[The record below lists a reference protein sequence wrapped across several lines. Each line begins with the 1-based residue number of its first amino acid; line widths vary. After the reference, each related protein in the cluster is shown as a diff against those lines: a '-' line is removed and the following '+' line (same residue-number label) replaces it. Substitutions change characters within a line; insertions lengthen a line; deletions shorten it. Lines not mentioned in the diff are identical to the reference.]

1 MCAVCAFRHPTIGPP
16 LSQIS
21 SPPTASGPEGGGYD
35 VHAIQEKWQRLWEQ
49 DDPFRAAG
57 DEDTRPRK
65 YVLAMFPYPS
75 GDLHMGHA
83 ENYLYSDIVARFWRH
98 RGYNVLNPI
107 GWDSFGLP
115 AENAAI
121 QRGADPVQWTYANIA
136 QQKESLKDY
145 GVSFDWSRVL
155 HTSDPEYYRWNQWLF
170 QKLYERGLAYRKESP
185 VNWCPHDQTVLANE
199 QVVDGRCERCG
210 TEVIKK
216 KLTQWYFRITEY
228 ADRLLDDLN
237 QLEGAWPHKVLQM
250 QRNWIG
256 RSIGAD
262 IDFEIEGR
270 ADKVTVFSTRPDTL
284 HGATFFVVAPDS
296 DLAAELVAES
306 SPAVRMRFQDY
317 LEKVQK
323 ATDIDRQS
331 SERPKTGVF
340 LERYAINPV
349 NGERLPI
356 WAADYVLADYGHGAV
371 MAVPAHDQRDL
382 DFARAFDLPVRVV
395 VDTTAPITGAI
406 PVIELDDD
414 GVPIDPG
421 ALDALD
427 SIDPVVTGIA
437 LTGEGRMINS
447 GPLDGLSK
455 RNAIARAIDELE
467 KAGTGR
473 AAKTYRLRD
482 WLISRQRFWG
492 TPIPMV
498 HTEDGRIVP
507 VPDDQLPV
515 RLPEREG
522 LDLVP
527 KGTSPLGG
535 ATEWVTTTD
544 PETGAPA
551 LRDTDTMDT
560 FVDSSW
566 YFLRFLSPK
575 DPTEAF
581 SAREA
586 DKWGPVDFYIGGVEH
601 AILHLL
607 YARFITKALYDMG
620 LVEFSEPFSSLI
632 NQGMVILD
640 GSKMSKSKGNMVL
653 FQEELNAHGADALRV
668 ALAFAGPV
676 EDDKDWAD
684 VSTTGATKFLA
695 RAMRVAQ
702 DVTSA
707 PEVKWAEGDPAL
719 RRVTH
724 RLLADAPGLV
734 EQTKF
739 NVVVAR
745 LMELVNATR
754 KAIDSGAGPAD
765 PAVRE
770 AAEVTAMILDLF
782 APHTAEEMWE
792 ILGYDKFVGLTT
804 WRQADPTLLVD
815 ETVTAVVQIDGK
827 VRATLDRSRAH
838 RCGRAGEARACRRAD
853 RAIPGRPRHRPRH
866 RARAEGR
873 QLQHEVAAA
882 PPHEGVGDGVSTSG
896 GAVIPGGPSRF

>member
-1 MCAVCAFRHPTIGPP
+1 MSSMP
-16 LSQIS
+16 S
-21 SPPTASGPEGGGYD
+21 SPAESGGPD
-35 VHAIQEKWQRLWEQ
+35 VHAVQRKWQERWAEK
-49 DDPFRAAG
+49 DPFRAGG

-98 RGYNVLNPI
+98 RGYNVLHPI

-121 QRGADPVQWTYANIA
+121 QRKADPVQWTSANIA
-136 QQKESLKDY
+136 QQKTSMKDY

-155 HTSDPEYYRWNQWLF
+155 HTSDPDYYRWNQWLF
-170 QKLYERGLAYRKESP
+170 ERLYERGLAYRKDGA
-185 VNWCPHDQTVLANE
+185 VNWCPFDQTVLANE

-210 TEVIKK
+210 NEVIKK
-216 KLTQWYFRITEY
+216 KLTQWYLRITDY

-237 QLEGAWPHKVLQM
+237 QLEGFWPQKVIQM

-256 RSIGAD
+256 RSVGAD

-270 ADKVTVFSTRPDTL
+270 AEKVTVFSTRPDTL

-296 DLAAELVAES
+296 DLAAELIQGASAVAQERF
-306 SPAVRMRFQDY
+306 ATYLADVR
-317 LEKVQK
+317 K

-331 SERPKTGVF
+331 SDRPKTGVF
-340 LERYAINPV
+340 LERWAINPV
-349 NGERLPI
+349 NGERMPV

-382 DFARAFDLPVRVV
+382 DFARAFDLPVRIV
-395 VDTTAPITGAI
+395 VDTTAPVTGAI
-406 PVIELDDD
+406 PVIELDEH

-421 ALDALD
+421 GE
-427 SIDPVVTGIA
+427 SIDDLDPARTGIA
-437 LTGEGRMINS
+437 LTGEGRLINS
-447 GPLDGLSK
+447 GPFDGLSK
-455 RNAIARAIDELE
+455 RTAISRVIDQLQ
-467 KAGTGR
+467 KDGLGR
-473 AAKTYRLRD
+473 AAKTFRLRD

-492 TPIPMV
+492 TPIPMI
-498 HTEDGRIVP
+498 HTDDGRIVP

-515 RLPEREG
+515 RLPAVEG
-522 LDLVP
+522 LDLTP
-527 KGTSPLGG
+527 KGASPLG
-535 ATEWVTTTD
+535 AAKDWVEVAD

-551 LRDTDTMDT
+551 RRDPDTMDT

-566 YFLRFLSPK
+566 YYMRFLSPG
-575 DPTEAF
+575 DTTQPF
-581 SAREA
+581 SSREA

-607 YARFITKALYDMG
+607 YARFVTKAMFDMG
-620 LVEFSEPFSSLI
+620 MVEFTEPFTHLI
-632 NQGMVILD
+632 NQGMVIL
-640 GSKMSKSKGNMVL
+640 GGTKMSKSKGNLVL
-653 FQEELNAHGADALRV
+653 FQEELDAHGADALRV
-668 ALAFAGPV
+668 ALGFAGPV
-676 EDDKDWAD
+676 EDDKDWDD

-695 RAMRVAQ
+695 RALRIAH
-702 DVTSA
+702 DVDSETD
-707 PEVKWAEGDPAL
+707 VVWAEGDTAL

-724 RLLADAPGLV
+724 RLWADAPGLI

-754 KAIDSGAGPAD
+754 KAIDTGAGAGD

-770 AAEVTAMILDLF
+770 AAEAIAMILDLF

-792 ILGYDKFVGLTT
+792 VLGYEPFVGLAV
-804 WRQADPTLLVD
+804 WRQPDPTLLV
-815 ETVTAVVQIDGK
+815 EESVTAVVQVDGK
-827 VRATLDRSRAH
+827 VRSTLEVSARIDA
-838 RCGRAGEARACRRAD
+838 ADLEARARADEKVRRALGHREIV
-853 RAIPGRPRHRPRH
+853 RAVVRPPK
-866 RARAEGR
+866 
-873 QLQHEVAAA
+873 V
-882 PPHEGVGDGVSTSG
+882 VSFSTK
-896 GAVIPGGPSRF
+896 

>member
-1 MCAVCAFRHPTIGPP
+1 MP
-16 LSQIS
+16 S
-21 SPPTASGPEGGGYD
+21 SPAESGGPD
-35 VHAIQEKWQRLWEQ
+35 VHAVQRKWQERWAEK
-49 DDPFRAAG
+49 DPFRAGG

-98 RGYNVLNPI
+98 RGYNVLHPI

-121 QRGADPVQWTYANIA
+121 QRKADPVQWTSANIA
-136 QQKESLKDY
+136 QQKTSMKDY

-155 HTSDPEYYRWNQWLF
+155 HTSDPDYYRWNQWLF
-170 QKLYERGLAYRKESP
+170 ERLYERGLAYRKDGA
-185 VNWCPHDQTVLANE
+185 VNWCPFDQTVLANE

-210 TEVIKK
+210 NEVIKK
-216 KLTQWYFRITEY
+216 KLTQWYLRITDY

-237 QLEGAWPHKVLQM
+237 QLEGFWPQKVIQM

-256 RSIGAD
+256 RSVGAD

-270 ADKVTVFSTRPDTL
+270 AEKVTVFSTRPDTL

-296 DLAAELVAES
+296 DLAAELIQGASAVAQERF
-306 SPAVRMRFQDY
+306 ATYLADVR
-317 LEKVQK
+317 K

-331 SERPKTGVF
+331 SDRPKTGVF
-340 LERYAINPV
+340 LERWAINPV
-349 NGERLPI
+349 NGERMPV

-382 DFARAFDLPVRVV
+382 DFARAFDLPVRIV
-395 VDTTAPITGAI
+395 VDTTAPVTGAI
-406 PVIELDDD
+406 PVIELDEH

-421 ALDALD
+421 GE
-427 SIDPVVTGIA
+427 SIDDLDPARTGIA
-437 LTGEGRMINS
+437 LTGEGRLINS
-447 GPLDGLSK
+447 GPFDGLSK
-455 RNAIARAIDELE
+455 RTAISRVIDQLQ
-467 KAGTGR
+467 KDGLGR
-473 AAKTYRLRD
+473 AAKTFRLRD

-492 TPIPMV
+492 TPIPMI
-498 HTEDGRIVP
+498 HTDDGRIVP

-515 RLPEREG
+515 RLPAVEG
-522 LDLVP
+522 LDLTP
-527 KGTSPLGG
+527 KGASPLG
-535 ATEWVTTTD
+535 AAKDWVEVAD

-551 LRDTDTMDT
+551 RRDPDTMDT

-566 YFLRFLSPK
+566 YYMRFLSPG
-575 DPTEAF
+575 DTTQPF
-581 SAREA
+581 SSREA

-607 YARFITKALYDMG
+607 YARFVTKAMFDMG
-620 LVEFSEPFSSLI
+620 MVEFTEPFTHLI
-632 NQGMVILD
+632 NQGMVIL
-640 GSKMSKSKGNMVL
+640 GGTKMSKSKGNLVL
-653 FQEELNAHGADALRV
+653 FQEELDAHGADALRV
-668 ALAFAGPV
+668 ALGFAGPV
-676 EDDKDWAD
+676 EDDKDWDD

-695 RAMRVAQ
+695 RALRIAH
-702 DVTSA
+702 DVDSETD
-707 PEVKWAEGDPAL
+707 VVWAEGDTAL

-724 RLLADAPGLV
+724 RLWADAPGLI

-754 KAIDSGAGPAD
+754 KAIDTGAGAGD

-770 AAEVTAMILDLF
+770 AAEAIAMILDLF

-792 ILGYDKFVGLTT
+792 VLGYEPFVGLAV
-804 WRQADPTLLVD
+804 WRQPDPTLLV
-815 ETVTAVVQIDGK
+815 EESVTAVVQVDGK
-827 VRATLDRSRAH
+827 VRSTLEVSARIDA
-838 RCGRAGEARACRRAD
+838 ADLEARARADEKVRRALGHREIV
-853 RAIPGRPRHRPRH
+853 RAVVRPPK
-866 RARAEGR
+866 
-873 QLQHEVAAA
+873 V
-882 PPHEGVGDGVSTSG
+882 VSFSTK
-896 GAVIPGGPSRF
+896 

>member
-1 MCAVCAFRHPTIGPP
+1 MTDTSTDRATAPDSAAFD
-16 LSQIS
+16 
-21 SPPTASGPEGGGYD
+21 A
-35 VHAIQEKWQRLWEQ
+35 HAIQAKWQRAWA
-49 DDPFRAAG
+49 DADPFRAGG
-57 DEDTRPRK
+57 DDDKRPRK

-98 RGYNVLNPI
+98 RGYNVLHPI

-121 QRGADPVQWTYANIA
+121 KRGADPRAWTYDNIA
-136 QQKESLKDY
+136 QQKQSLHEY

-155 HTSDPEYYRWNQWLF
+155 HTSDPEYYTWNQWLF
-170 QKLYERGLAYRKESP
+170 QKLYEKGLAYRKESP

-199 QVVDGRCERCG
+199 QVVDGHCERCG
-210 TEVIKK
+210 AEVEKK

-237 QLEGAWPHKVLQM
+237 QLEGFWPQKVIQM

-256 RSIGAD
+256 RSVGAD

-270 ADKVTVFSTRPDTL
+270 DEKVTVFSTRPDTL
-284 HGATFFVVAPDS
+284 HGATFMVVAPDS
-296 DLAAELVAES
+296 DLAAELAAGAS
-306 SPAVRMRFQDY
+306 GD
-317 LEKVQK
+317 VQK
-323 ATDIDRQS
+323 RFGAYLQTVQKTSEIDRQTAD
-331 SERPKTGVF
+331 RPKTGVF
-340 LERYAINPV
+340 LERFAVNPV

-395 VDTTAPITGAI
+395 VDTTAPVTGAM

-421 ALDALD
+421 PGIDD
-427 SIDPVVTGIA
+427 IDPARTGVA
-437 LTGEGRMINS
+437 LTGDGRMINS

-455 RNAIARAIDELE
+455 RNAIARAIEQLQ
-467 KAGTGR
+467 ASGNGR
-473 AAKTYRLRD
+473 ATKTYRLRD

-492 TPIPMV
+492 TPIPMI
-498 HTEDGRIVP
+498 HTDDGRIVP
-507 VPDDQLPV
+507 VPADQLPV
-515 RLPEREG
+515 RLPDAEG
-522 LDLVP
+522 LDLKP
-527 KGTSPLGG
+527 KGASPLGA

-544 PETGAPA
+544 PETGEPA
-551 LRDTDTMDT
+551 RRDPDTMDT

-566 YFLRFLSPK
+566 YFLRFLSPG
-575 DPTEAF
+575 DTGQPFA
-581 SAREA
+581 AREA

-607 YARFITKALYDMG
+607 YARFITKALFDMG
-620 LVEFSEPFSSLI
+620 QVEFTEPFSSLI

-640 GSKMSKSKGNMVL
+640 GAKMSKSKGNLVL
-653 FQEELNAHGADALRV
+653 FQEELEQHGADVLRV

-684 VSTTGATKFLA
+684 VSTTGAAKFLA
-695 RAMRVAQ
+695 RALRVAA
-702 DVTSA
+702 DVDSE
-707 PEVKWAEGDPAL
+707 PDVVWAEGDTAL

-724 RLLADAPGLV
+724 RMWADVPGLV

-754 KAIDSGAGPAD
+754 KVIDTGAGAGD

-770 AAEVTAMILDLF
+770 AAEAVAMVLDLF
-782 APHTAEEMWE
+782 APHTAEEMWT
-792 ILGYDKFVGLTT
+792 ILGHRPFVGLAV
-804 WRQADPTLLVD
+804 WRQPDPTLLVED
-815 ETVTAVVQIDGK
+815 SVTAVVQIDGK
-827 VRATLDRSRAH
+827 VRGTLRVSAKISSDELEAL
-838 RCGRAGEARACRRAD
+838 ARADEKVVRALN
-853 RAIPGRPRHRPRH
+853 GREI
-866 RARAEGR
+866 ARAVVR
-873 QLQHEVAAA
+873 A
-882 PPHEGVGDGVSTSG
+882 PKVVSFTT
-896 GAVIPGGPSRF
+896 A